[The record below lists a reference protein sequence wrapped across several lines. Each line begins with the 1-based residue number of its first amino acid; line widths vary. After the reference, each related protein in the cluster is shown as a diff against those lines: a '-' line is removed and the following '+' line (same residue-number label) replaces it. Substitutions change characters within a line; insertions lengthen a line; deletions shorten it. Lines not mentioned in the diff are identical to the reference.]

1 MNTLTSSLSVMARE
15 LEDAQDRSE
24 KLSKKGGRA
33 NTQKVDAA
41 SSKLESAS
49 QQWEAQ
55 APFIFESLQALD
67 ESRVNHLRDL
77 LTQYQTHESDQAQR
91 TQDNAMQTLALL
103 LEIDTEREIHSFV
116 NKATAGKTR
125 LPTRTSTRQSSI
137 AGTTSSAPAPPSTG
151 GSASIPP
158 PSVQTPVPIED
169 DASEHNSVPPEPKPG
184 LFDRHLSRNLHTDMI
199 QNPS

>member
-1 MNTLTSSLSVMARE
+1 MNTLSSSLSTMARE
-15 LEDAQDRSE
+15 LDDAQDRIE
-24 KLSKKGGRA
+24 RLTKKGGRA

-55 APFIFESLQALD
+55 APFIFENLQALD
-67 ESRVNHLRDL
+67 EARVNHLRDF

-91 TQDNAMQTLALL
+91 TQDNAVQTLALL

-158 PSVQTPVPIED
+158 PSVQTPVPPED

-184 LFDRHLSRNLHTDMI
+184 LFESLPQWFSY
-199 QNPS
+199 